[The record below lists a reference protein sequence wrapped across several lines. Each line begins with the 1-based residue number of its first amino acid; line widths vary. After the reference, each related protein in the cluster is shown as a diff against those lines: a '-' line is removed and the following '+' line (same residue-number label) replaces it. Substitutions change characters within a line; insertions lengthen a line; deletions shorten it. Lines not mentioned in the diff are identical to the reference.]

1 MITSAKSRLAQAI
14 AQSVSIDGRTVDRNR
29 LAEAI
34 GVAGPD
40 DPLVVM
46 LEAVSLAIEA
56 RAAVADVIAERTAL
70 LEQRLETHAVIL
82 DGALRR
88 HLQEL
93 EMAQTEIDARIH
105 ATEQNHGQ
113 LVAEIS
119 DCTAAVAV
127 KQADLKKIGERIADS
142 ATLVEERMGVLTGRI
157 VFAVF
162 AGGFVLGVGVC
173 FAATRMCG
181 H

>member
-29 LAEAI
+29 LAECI

-70 LEQRLETHAVIL
+70 LEQRLESHAVIL

-93 EMAQTEIDARIH
+93 EMTRTEIEARIH
-105 ATEQNHGQ
+105 ATERNHD
-113 LVAEIS
+113 LLAVEIGNCFAS
-119 DCTAAVAV
+119 VAV
-127 KQADLKKIGERIADS
+127 KQTELKKVAERIAS
-142 ATLVEERMGVLTGRI
+142 ASALVEERMGVLTGRI

-162 AGGFVLGVGVC
+162 SGGFALGVGVC